1 MNFKLASATYVKY
14 VHVTGDNYDNQAT
27 ADDAVSWGPTGTCNN
42 VSNGKFYMV
51 QIYVGNSTVV
61 DEARYC
67 GLAGSDNYM
76 QLANLENY
84 DVVGGYD

>member
-27 ADDAVSWGPTGTCNN
+27 EDDADVWESTSSCGN

-67 GLAGSDNYM
+67 GLAGSDTFM
-76 QLANLENY
+76 QLANLEDY
-84 DVVGGYD
+84 DVAGGYD